1 MSPSNRRTETRID
14 VRMPIRFRPITTP
27 PSAEQ
32 SAESVNISEH
42 GLLFWT
48 TCPLRVGEEVEIYLR
63 MPRELSHNLIQVRWN
78 ARVVHVEPNG
88 IAGKH
93 GVGVRVETYAPIIDR
108 EGWVC

>member
-1 MSPSNRRTETRID
+1 MSSSNRRREDRID
-14 VRMPIRFRPITTP
+14 VRMPIRFRPITNP

-42 GLLFWT
+42 GLLFST
-48 TCPLRVGEEVEIYLR
+48 NCPLRVGEEVEIYLR
-63 MPRELSHNLIQVRWN
+63 MPRELSQSLVQVRWN

-88 IAGKH
+88 SAGKR
-93 GVGVRVETYAPIIDR
+93 GVGVRVEAYAPIVER